1 MMDNNAY
8 LIHHLCTFCKTQQL
22 KVEKLEKQ
30 LQEEREADQR
40 YKEQM
45 TKDYLEEVQQ
55 VQKLR
60 R

>member
-1 MMDNNAY
+1 M
-8 LIHHLCTFCKTQQL
+8 CEVCKSQQL

-40 YKEQM
+40 YNDQM
-45 TKDYLEEVQQ
+45 SKDYIEEVRQ

-60 R
+60 RRFNVGTWDCL